1 MVVDMNKETASQWYE
16 AYRILQQ
23 KKQQEQAEFN
33 AVGLN
38 LAKEQI
44 KRNSMSFREM
54 QAWAAFCEALP
65 REQKQV
71 EKQKHLRMSDIMF
84 S

>member
-1 MVVDMNKETASQWYE
+1 MNKETASQWYE

-33 AVGLN
+33 AIGLD

-44 KRNSMSFREM
+44 KRKQMSFREM

-65 REQKQV
+65 REQRQAERQKQ
-71 EKQKHLRMSDIMF
+71 LRMSDMMF